1 MLVQSCQND
10 ERDLEMTVRS
20 LDFFSAQT
28 YGSALT
34 QDTQKHSFPSDTPD
48 ISIHPDVLERAESG
62 AADVVSK
69 H

>member
-1 MLVQSCQND
+1 MLVQSYQND

-48 ISIHPDVLERAESG
+48 ISIHPDG
-62 AADVVSK
+62 P
-69 H
+69 